1 MTAAWK
7 PEEIEA
13 LAAGELAEEH
23 HERVLAAL
31 AADPAAAAELEQCL
45 QARAAAFDVAA
56 GEPASLDAARDR
68 KRVHTAGRRWI
79 ALAVPLIAA
88 AAAVVIYLAVRR
100 PDRPH
105 VQVASIEDRFAA
117 ALRPHRELEPR
128 LAWPGADRHRAYD
141 PPRAAAGEAEHVSFD
156 LLAELEHTG
165 DRRAVAAAQILTGNL
180 PAAATELGKDT
191 TADAASDRAAI
202 ALVQGDAE
210 RAVREAAA
218 ALAIAPNHPQAQW
231 NRALA
236 LHMLGLDRAAA
247 AMFDAISK
255 RGEPGW
261 SSEAHDLAAALHAE
275 RARHD
280 AAWTKVKEAGTAM
293 VAGGPPPMDQVAA
306 FPGVLRLYFYDALRT
321 AGSADRVRAL
331 QPLAVALDPAFAD
344 HFMSVNAARLA
355 AESFTVRAPL
365 AARYAA
371 LVRGELDAK
380 AGAALVADLRAAHA
394 NDILLGA
401 LLQVSPTDHVSPAD
415 LPELVSLAEQ
425 EGDPWLALLAAQ
437 QKGAVALERG
447 DVAGAQ
453 RVLQDAADECDGKH
467 RNIDAIGPHV
477 TMPYRCT
484 AIYQRLAETY
494 ELLSLPAAATEVLAR
509 VRATAAGVV
518 PYEDD
523 ALISAAQIATM
534 RDDIEGS
541 GAALAAAYLAE
552 VELADMA
559 CASKR
564 LVRDA
569 VIAAL
574 INQNRTADA
583 RAVVATAPVCTDPT
597 IRYRPFFEVELVDH
611 ANRAAVTK
619 LRAQIT
625 ALRAAAGPGEVAM
638 LDHLEGRLALPDAPD
653 EGRGLL
659 RRAITSRVQDPLA
672 AKARSYSYSVLVE
685 EAGKRGAWADALQLL
700 AEERNVTVPARCVL
714 GAAEEMASTFVA
726 RGTDGRWIGAVVP
739 RAPGERLGAARV
751 PDEIIAALTA
761 CPTIDVLAR
770 QPYYGMPGL
779 LPATLAW
786 RFATGPETPATRAG
800 APVVV
805 IANVPTPPA
814 LHLAALAPV
823 TPPSDAVVIE
833 GTSATPEHALAA
845 MSDAGFIEIHAHGL
859 TDVGDDAAVIVL
871 APDATGS
878 YALAS
883 KAIIATPLRAHP
895 VVALAA
901 CGAAA
906 TGHAFQTTW
915 GLVDAFRAAGAH
927 TVIASPDPI
936 ADAAAPKF
944 FAAVRARIAAGT
956 DPSIAVR
963 DERSGWTEPAQ
974 RAWIDRVVVFQ

>member
-1 MTAAWK
+1 MTWK

-13 LAAGELAEEH
+13 FAAGELAEEH

-45 QARAAAFDVAA
+45 QTRAAAFEVAA
-56 GEPASLDAARDR
+56 AQPSDLSAARER
-68 KRVHTAGRRWI
+68 KRRWI
-79 ALAVPLIAA
+79 TVAVPLVAA
-88 AAAVVIYLAVRR
+88 AAAVVIYLAIRKS
-100 PDRPH
+100 DHPH
-105 VQVASIEDRFAA
+105 AQVASIEDKFAT

-128 LAWPGADRHRAYD
+128 LSWPGADHHRAYD

-180 PAAATELGKDT
+180 PAAAGELAKDT

-218 ALAIAPNHPQAQW
+218 ALALAPDHAQAAW

-247 AMFDAISK
+247 AAFDAIAK

-261 SSEAHDLAAALHAE
+261 STEAHDLGAALHAE
-275 RARHD
+275 RTRRD
-280 AAWTKVKEAGTAM
+280 AAWNKVKAAGMAM

-306 FPGVLRLYFYDALRT
+306 FPGTLRLYFYDAVRT

-331 QPLAVALDPAFAD
+331 QPLAAALDAAFGGD
-344 HFMSVNAARLA
+344 HLTKYAARIA
-355 AESFTVRAPL
+355 AEPFTVRAGL

-371 LVRGELDAK
+371 LVRGDLDAK
-380 AGAALVADLRAAHA
+380 AGAALVKDLRAARA

-401 LLQVSPTDHVSPAD
+401 LLQVSPTDHVAPAD
-415 LPELVSLAEQ
+415 LDELVKLAEAT
-425 EGDPWLALLAAQ
+425 GDPWFALFAAQ
-437 QKGAVALERG
+437 QKGAVALERN
-447 DVAGAQ
+447 DLAGAE
-453 RVLQDAADECDGKH
+453 RVLQRAADQCDH
-467 RNIDAIGPHV
+467 AP
-477 TMPYRCT
+477 MPYRCT

-494 ELLSLPAAATEVLAR
+494 EMLSVPAAAAEVLAR

-523 ALISAAQIATM
+523 ALISAAQIATL
-534 RDDIEGS
+534 RDDIDGS
-541 GAALAAAYLAE
+541 GAAVAAAYLAE
-552 VELADMA
+552 VQLADMA
-559 CASKR
+559 CESKR

-583 RAVVATAPVCTDPT
+583 RTLVATAQVCTDPAW
-597 IRYRPFFEVELVDH
+597 RYRPFFEVELVDH
-611 ANRAAVTK
+611 ADRAAVAK
-619 LRAQIT
+619 LRAQIA
-625 ALRAAAGPGEVAM
+625 ALRPAAGQGELAM
-638 LDHLEGRLALPDAPD
+638 LDHLEGRLVLPDAPD
-653 EGRGLL
+653 EGRALL
-659 RRAITSRVQDPLA
+659 RRAIASTVHDALA
-672 AKARSYSYSVLVE
+672 VKARSYSYSVLVE
-685 EAGKRGAWADALQLL
+685 DAARRSAWADALQLL
-700 AEERNVTVPARCVL
+700 AEERGTTPPTRCVL
-714 GAAEEMASTFVA
+714 GAAEETSSIFVA
-726 RGTDGRWIGAVVP
+726 RGADGALIGAIVP
-739 RAPGERLGAARV
+739 RAAGERLGAARV
-751 PDEIIAALTA
+751 PDSIVTALA
-761 CPTIDVLAR
+761 SCPTVDVLAR

-779 LPATLAW
+779 LPAKLAW
-786 RFATGPETPATRAG
+786 RFDTGPATPATRPG

-805 IANVPTPPA
+805 IANVPAPA
-814 LHLAALAPV
+814 ELHLASLAPV
-823 TPPSDAVVIE
+823 TPPRDSIVIE
-833 GTSATPEHALAA
+833 GTSATPARALAA
-845 MSDAGFIEIHAHGL
+845 MADAGFVEIHAHGL
-859 TDVGDDAAVIVL
+859 TDVGDDAAVLVL
-871 APDATGS
+871 APDATGD
-878 YALAS
+878 YALTS
-883 KAIIATPLRAHP
+883 KAIIATPLRGHP

-915 GLVDAFRAAGAH
+915 GLVDAFRTAGAH

-944 FAAVRARIAAGT
+944 FAAVRARIAAGA

-963 DERSGWTEPAQ
+963 DERIGWTEPAQ